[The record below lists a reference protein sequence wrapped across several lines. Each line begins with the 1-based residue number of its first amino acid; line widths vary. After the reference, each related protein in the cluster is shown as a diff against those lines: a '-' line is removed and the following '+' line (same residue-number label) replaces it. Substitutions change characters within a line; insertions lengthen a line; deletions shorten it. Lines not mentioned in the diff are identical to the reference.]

1 MTLIEEIN
9 AKCTPELIASR
20 EHGQIAA
27 VVSEGRTELRER
39 MIGIGTVLKYLGPVN
54 GAALLDQ
61 MEALKASDPT
71 IKWGWYLLERGELDV
86 ALESTRAMIDA
97 LLPADAAAALKA
109 LAVYPAP
116 VSTQEVVR
124 AMEGM

>member
-1 MTLIEEIN
+1 
-9 AKCTPELIASR
+9 
-20 EHGQIAA
+20 
-27 VVSEGRTELRER
+27 
-39 MIGIGTVLKYLGPVN
+39 VLKFLGPTN

-61 MEALKASDPT
+61 MEALKASDPA

-86 ALESTRAMIDA
+86 ALDSTRAMIDA